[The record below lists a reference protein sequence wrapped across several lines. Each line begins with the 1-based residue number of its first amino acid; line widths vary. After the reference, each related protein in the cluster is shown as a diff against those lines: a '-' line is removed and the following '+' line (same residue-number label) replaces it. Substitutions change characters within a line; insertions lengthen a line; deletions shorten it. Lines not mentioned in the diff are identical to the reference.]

1 MADSAFLRH
10 VDTVAELHKLKA
22 SYWSTIL
29 ALSLRQ
35 SYSVGDKQLLAIQLS
50 EAKEM
55 FRAAGEEIQRRAT
68 IEGGGTQRSTRVFY
82 PDFSGADPG

>member
-1 MADSAFLRH
+1 MADSAFMRQVETITDLR
-10 VDTVAELHKLKA
+10 KLKA
-22 SYWSTIL
+22 SYWNTVL

-35 SYSVGDKQLLAIQLS
+35 SYGVGDKQLVSIQLS

-55 FRAAGEEIQRRAT
+55 FRAAGEEIQRRET
-68 IEGGGTQRSTRVFY
+68 IEAGGTQRSTRTFY